1 MKKYFYLIITL
12 FALSCSTEDDAIPN
26 QNGLSLEKSANL
38 KNSSPVQL
46 VKAWNS
52 YSFYRGF
59 NTWTRKFTVKVA
71 NLNYDKS
78 VSIYHEKV
86 DGNWEEIPLSY
97 SISLDN
103 GDEIWEGQ
111 YRYYAYTPGKI
122 YEDEF
127 VVKYDVNN
135 TTYWDNNNNNNY
147 KIEEKQIGS
156 FFAEPDLNVSVDSDF
171 DRLYTSFDGV
181 TTTLNIVADVRN
193 ISPTKEV
200 QVVYTT
206 DGWETE
212 RYFSLAY
219 TKYWYNSYDYV
230 LTSPNPFNVERWTGS
245 VTINEEVDDIEY
257 AVVYKV
263 NGQQYW
269 DNNYGQNYS
278 ISK

>member
-1 MKKYFYLIITL
+1 MKKYFYLVITL

-97 SISLDN
+97 SMSLDN

-245 VTINEEVDDIEY
+245 VTIDEEVDDIEY

>member
-97 SISLDN
+97 SMSLDN

>member
-26 QNGLSLEKSANL
+26 QNSLSLEKSANL

>member
-1 MKKYFYLIITL
+1 MKKYFYLIIAL

-78 VSIYHEKV
+78 VGIYHEKV

-135 TTYWDNNNNNNY
+135 ITYWDNNNNNNY

-200 QVVYTT
+200 KVVYTT

-230 LTSPNPFNVERWTGS
+230 LTSPNSFNVERWTGS

>member
-86 DGNWEEIPLSY
+86 GGNWEEIPLSY
-97 SISLDN
+97 SMSLDN